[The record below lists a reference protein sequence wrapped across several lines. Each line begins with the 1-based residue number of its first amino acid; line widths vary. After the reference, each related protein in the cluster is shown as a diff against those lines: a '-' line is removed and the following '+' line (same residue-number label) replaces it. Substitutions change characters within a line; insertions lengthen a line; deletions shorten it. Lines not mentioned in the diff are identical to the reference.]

1 MLYSRVSR
9 CFCVRNRLEAFAG
22 CWSTPG
28 APRHPPQ
35 RGIRGAHNAKPGR
48 GIPGA
53 LNAMPGRGI
62 GGALNAMDFKCFVLL
77 SYTRAYQKPLE

>member
-9 CFCVRNRLEAFAG
+9 CFCVRNRFEAFAG
-22 CWSTPG
+22 CQSTPG
-28 APRHPPQ
+28 ASRHPRQ
-35 RGIRGAHNAKPGR
+35 RGIRGT
-48 GIPGA
+48 

-62 GGALNAMDFKCFVLL
+62 RGALNAMDFKCFVLL